1 MNRYYESGKTHR
13 PQMAEQLLKV
23 NGLQLVLKSGGDR
36 HGIVDGL
43 DLEIDQ
49 GETFALV
56 GESGCGKS
64 LTALSLMRL
73 LPASVSVN
81 QGEILFNGVDI
92 LELDQRGMRQLRGG
106 QLGMV
111 FQEPMSSLNPLM
123 KIGRQIGEAVRL
135 HSDARGSGVD
145 RRIVE
150 LLQAVAIPDPQRCM
164 AQYPHQLSGGMK
176 QRVMIAMALAG
187 DPGLL
192 IADEPTTAL
201 DVTMQAQILGLL
213 KRLQRER
220 GMSILLITHDLGVVA
235 EMADRV
241 AVMYAG
247 EIVEGAAVAPFF
259 RTPRHPYS
267 RMLFASLP
275 ERRRRGG
282 ELAAIEGAVPPLG
295 SEFRGCRFAQ
305 RCDRSRPLCE
315 RTVPPWLP
323 GENRSGV
330 RCLLY
335 ADDGLQPDSREGV
348 GVAPRPV
355 SGRRGEPL
363 LTVEDLQVHFPV
375 GRGLLRG
382 AGARL
387 KAVDGVDLQIARGSV
402 MALVGESGCGKST
415 LGKAILQLIDITRGG
430 VSLEGRELTRMKG
443 RELRRLR
450 ADLQIIFQDP
460 VSSMNPRMR
469 VADIVAEGL
478 RAQGGHRGKEL
489 DRRVESLLRQ
499 VGLPASAAARYPHEF
514 SGGQRQRICVAR
526 ALAVEP
532 RVIVCDEPTSALDLS
547 VQAQILNLLK
557 GLQHRFQLSY
567 LFISHDISVVAY
579 MADEIAVMYL
589 GRIVE
594 RGLTHE
600 VMDSP
605 MHPYTRALLGSVPL
619 ADPERARKVIRLS
632 GEMPSPVAP
641 PSGCHF
647 HPRCPQVEAGC
658 ETAYPEEVRI
668 TESHRVRCRLLK

>member
-1 MNRYYESGKTHR
+1 MTE
-13 PQMAEQLLKV
+13 LLLRIS
-23 NGLQLVLKSGGDR
+23 GLQLALRSGANR
-36 HGIVDGL
+36 YSVVDGL

-64 LTALSLMRL
+64 MTALSLMRL
-73 LPASVSVN
+73 LPSSVTVD
-81 QGEILFNGVDI
+81 QGEIVFNGIDI
-92 LELDQRGMRQLRGG
+92 LDLDQRSMRQLRGG
-106 QLGMV
+106 QLAMV

-123 KIGRQIGEAVRL
+123 KIGRQIGEAVQL
-135 HSDARGSGVD
+135 HSELRGSGAN

-150 LLQAVAIPDPQRCM
+150 LLQAVAIPDPRRCM

-187 DPGLL
+187 DPKLL

-259 RTPRHPYS
+259 RVPRHPYS

-275 ERRRRGG
+275 ERRRRG
-282 ELAAIEGAVPPLG
+282 EKLAAIEGAVPPLG
-295 SEFRGCRFAQ
+295 SEFRGCRFAG
-305 RCDRSRPLCE
+305 RCDQGRPICE
-315 RTVPPWLP
+315 QKIPPWLS

-335 ADDGLQPDSREGV
+335 AENGLRPGSRDGVRAIPLP
-348 GVAPRPV
+348 A
-355 SGRRGEPL
+355 SGRGGEPL
-363 LTVEDLQVHFPV
+363 LSVENLQVHFPV
-375 GRGLLRG
+375 SRGLLQ
-382 AGARL
+382 GARAQL

-402 MALVGESGCGKST
+402 VALVGESGCGKST

-430 VSLEGRELTRMKG
+430 VTFDGRELTGMKG
-443 RELRRLR
+443 RELRRMR
-450 ADLQIIFQDP
+450 GDLQIIFQDP

-478 RAQGGHRGKEL
+478 RAQRNDSGKEL
-489 DRRVESLLRQ
+489 GRRIESLLRQ
-499 VGLPASAAARYPHEF
+499 VGLPASAAERYPHEF

-532 RVIVCDEPTSALDLS
+532 RLIVCDEPTSALDLS

-557 GLQHRFQLSY
+557 GLQHQFQLSY

-579 MADEIAVMYL
+579 MADAIAVMYL

-600 VMDSP
+600 VMDNP
-605 MHPYTRALLGSVPL
+605 MHPYTRALLGSVPI
-619 ADPERARKVIRLS
+619 ADPESTRQVIRLT

-647 HPRCPQVEAGC
+647 HPRCPRVEAGC

-668 TESHRVRCRLLK
+668 TESHRVRCRLFTRR